1 MSGDFFDSN
10 VLVYLFDDVDLDK
23 RHRASSLLEESV
35 DRNAA
40 TISFQVVQEVLNTVT
55 RKVALPARPERARFM
70 LDEVLGPLW
79 RVMPSL
85 RLYEEALR
93 IHGRYQYGFYD
104 SLIIAAGLQAGC
116 DRLFTEDLHNGQT
129 IEGLRIE
136 NPFAT
141 TNF

>member
-10 VLVYLFDDVDLDK
+10 VIVYLFDDVSLDK
-23 RHRASSLLEESV
+23 SEQASSLLEESA

-55 RKVALPARPERARFM
+55 RKIPAPARPERARFM
-70 LDEVLGPLW
+70 LDEVLIPLW
-79 RVMPSL
+79 RVMPSP
-85 RLYEEALR
+85 RLYGDALR
-93 IHGRYQYGFYD
+93 IQGRYQYAFYD
-104 SLIIAAGLQAGC
+104 SLIIAAALEAGC
-116 DRLFTEDLHNGQT
+116 TRLLSEDLQDGQV

-141 TNF
+141 S